1 MQNFNTEKKGYNKDE
16 VQKTIETLVED
27 YESKLLQ
34 QRNRINELKQELIEV
49 KEQLVSYKSQDKNIS
64 GALIAAV
71 ETAQEIEKN
80 SKNIYELEIKKLRL
94 LYHKWENFLNEMLLN
109 YPDMRENFN
118 PEAILIGFKE
128 AIDRTIE
135 ENFTSMRNQKK
146 ENNKKAREGIHS
158 LLNKM
163 TQTAMNK
170 QSAPKPLKE
179 SNNNYYK
186 KSDSIIR
193 ASNLKKETIELTKA
207 KNDLLKEQMRLANT
221 KSNIKPITNLTLSNE
236 DEYDNLVDKYLTVNN
251 VESEEF
257 LNNAYAK
264 QLTKKKKKSN
274 NYPEPNETG
283 FDLKQALNPTEE
295 LSEIMKAFDFFDT
308 DED

>member
-27 YESKLLQ
+27 YESKLLL
-34 QRNRINELKQELIEV
+34 QRNRINELKQELAEI
-49 KEQLVSYKSQDKNIS
+49 KEQLTIYKSQDKNIS

-80 SKNIYELEIKKLRL
+80 SKNIYDLEIKKLRL
-94 LYHKWENFLNEMLLN
+94 LYNKWENFLNEMLLN
-109 YPDMRENFN
+109 YPDMRENFD
-118 PEAILIGFKE
+118 PQAILIGFQD
-128 AIDRTIE
+128 AINRTIE

-170 QSAPKPLKE
+170 QSVNKPLKE
-179 SNNNYYK
+179 NNSYYK
-186 KSDSIIR
+186 KTDSIIR
-193 ASNLKKETIELTKA
+193 GSNLKKETIELTKA
-207 KNDLLKEQMRLANT
+207 KNDLLKEQIRLSNT
-221 KSNIKPITNLTLSNE
+221 KSNIKPITNLTLSKE

-264 QLTKKKKKSN
+264 QLTKKKKKPS